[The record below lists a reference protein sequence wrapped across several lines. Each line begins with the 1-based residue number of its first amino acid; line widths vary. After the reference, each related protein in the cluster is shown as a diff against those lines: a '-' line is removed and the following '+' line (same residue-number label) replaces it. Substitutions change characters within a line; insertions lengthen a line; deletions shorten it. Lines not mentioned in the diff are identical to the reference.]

1 MAEYHESLDQFE
13 AAEYVPGGT
22 NSLIYQKSVL
32 TNAGASFFFNEAYR
46 AYTSQ
51 PHYKPELA
59 RHYFIQGQ
67 ALDGRG
73 DGEAAKRALGK
84 AQALYNEL
92 VPQTELVTLS
102 LELLNGIVAPW
113 VW

>member
-1 MAEYHESLDQFE
+1 LVVILLPDKCTNEYPS
-13 AAEYVPGGT
+13 Y
-22 NSLIYQKSVL
+22 Y
-32 TNAGASFFFNEAYR
+32 FNEAQK

-59 RHYFIQGQ
+59 RHYFIQSQ
-67 ALDGRG
+67 AFQGRG
-73 DGEAAKRALGK
+73 DEEAAKTALQK
-84 AQALYNEL
+84 AQALYNEV
-92 VPQTELVTLS
+92 VPHNESISMS